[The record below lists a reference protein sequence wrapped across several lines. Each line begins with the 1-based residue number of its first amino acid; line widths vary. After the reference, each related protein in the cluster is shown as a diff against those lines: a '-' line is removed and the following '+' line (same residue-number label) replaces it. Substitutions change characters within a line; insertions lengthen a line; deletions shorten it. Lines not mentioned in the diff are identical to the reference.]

1 LKKNQIFFFL
11 ILFLFVVIDSSC
23 TTDKL
28 SIYRK
33 SKSLIDTFVYI
44 TVVSDS
50 EEKADIAIEHAFSSI
65 ERYGKLINFFSDESE
80 LYLINSNAGIQ
91 EVKVSSETIE
101 TIEKSIYIAEISGGA
116 FDPTIGPVM
125 KLWDFYKKTK
135 PSKRD
140 INKKLP
146 LVNYRNI
153 IINRRKSTV
162 FLQVK
167 GMLLDL
173 GGISK
178 GYAADLAV
186 KTLKHSG
193 IKSGL
198 VAIAGDI
205 KAFGLK
211 PDGKPWMIGIQ
222 NPRQKIKT
230 DEIIAKINLLDKAI
244 STSGDYQRYFMIN
257 DKRYHHLLDP
267 KTGYPVN
274 KLRSVS
280 IITDKGVLTD
290 GFSTAVFI
298 LGPEKGLELVQKIGI
313 DAIIIDN
320 KGIIH
325 STSGLKGK
333 LKIEGNH

>member
-1 LKKNQIFFFL
+1 
-11 ILFLFVVIDSSC
+11 
-23 TTDKL
+23 
-28 SIYRK
+28 
-33 SKSLIDTFVYI
+33 LIDTFVYI

-80 LYLINSNAGIQ
+80 LSLINSNAGIQ

-101 TIEKSIYIAEISGGA
+101 TIEKSIHIAEISGGA
-116 FDPTIGPVM
+116 FDPTIGPVI
-125 KLWDFYKKTK
+125 KLWDFYKKII
-135 PSKRD
+135 PSKID
-140 INKKLP
+140 INKKLT

-153 IINRRKSTV
+153 IINKRKSTV

-186 KTLKHSG
+186 KTLKQSG

-257 DKRYHHLLDP
+257 DERYHHLLDP

-274 KLRSVS
+274 KCRSVS
-280 IITDKGVLTD
+280 IIADKGVLTD

-333 LKIEGNH
+333 LEIEGNH